1 MPTLPNAE
9 LQKNIPPETMDAQ
22 ERKRELE
29 DHIKTVD
36 SLHNLLTESA
46 AQRDIEAYK
55 NSHEAAQSATRDDDG
70 DNLRKTTLKERARDN
85 ENRK

>member
-1 MPTLPNAE
+1 MPMLPKAE
-9 LQKNIPPETMDAQ
+9 LQANIPLETMDAQ

-36 SLHNLLTESA
+36 SRHDLLTESA

-55 NSHEAAQSATRDDDG
+55 SCHGAAQSATRDDDE
-70 DNLRKTTLKERARDN
+70 TTLKERGRDN
-85 ENRK
+85 ESRK